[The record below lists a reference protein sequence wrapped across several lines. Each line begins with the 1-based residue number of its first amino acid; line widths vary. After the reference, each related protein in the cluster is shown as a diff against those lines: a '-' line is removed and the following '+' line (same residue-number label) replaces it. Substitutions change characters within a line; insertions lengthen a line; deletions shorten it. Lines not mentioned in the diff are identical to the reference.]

1 MIKKIQAGDTEA
13 FDVLVRKYYGLIYQ
27 FCYRRL
33 NGDSDTA
40 ADITQ
45 DVFLKVL
52 ENIHAVRKL
61 GKFQNYLLTI
71 AANTCNNYFKK
82 AKPIYTDLNTLDMA
96 DDSGSALERMI
107 ENENAAEVRRALH
120 SLPDRQKEVI
130 ILRFYHDLK
139 IREIAK
145 ITSSTVPTVKSRLR
159 QGLQKLERSL
169 NDLNGGDTV

>member
-13 FDVLVRKYYGLIYQ
+13 FDVLVRKYYGVIYQ

-71 AANTCNNYFKK
+71 AANICNNYFKK
-82 AKPIYTDLNTLDMA
+82 AKPIYTDLNTLDIV
-96 DDSGSALERMI
+96 DDSDSALEKI
-107 ENENAAEVRRALH
+107 IDHENALEVRRALH
-120 SLPDRQKEVI
+120 SLPDCQKEVL

-145 ITSSTVPTVKSRLR
+145 ITNATVPTVKSRLR
-159 QGLQKLERSL
+159 QGLQKLERAL
-169 NDLNGGDTV
+169 NDFKGGEAV